1 GDGVR
6 RLVLW
11 VLLAEAD
18 QLAVDPPDADGLGAS
33 LAAHPVVG
41 VVAEVLGVLAAA
53 GVHWLAV
60 TLAPALMRDQVVC
73 DLARERR
80 ADLVTVSVCPRR
92 LLPVDDGVVPAGRV
106 QRDVL
111 HRSSSSRDDHWP

>member
-1 GDGVR
+1 YCDHRGFLSFPTR
-6 RLVLW
+6 RSSDL
-11 VLLAEAD
+11 
-18 QLAVDPPDADGLGAS
+18 GLGAS

-92 LLPVDDGVVPAGRV
+92 ILPVDDGVVPACRV